1 MEKKKKK
8 KKEQKKKKEKRRRW
22 NSGERRNT
30 ENETSKVMISP
41 NPPRKAG
48 TVSLV
53 IRDIHNHVLY
63 HKVEIIP
70 VDSDIVTNYLI

>member
-1 MEKKKKK
+1 MKNGKRMEKKRKRKKG
-8 KKEQKKKKEKRRRW
+8 KKEKRRRW

-48 TVSLV
+48 TVSLL
-53 IRDIHNHVLY
+53 IRDLYNQVL
-63 HKVEIIP
+63 
-70 VDSDIVTNYLI
+70 S